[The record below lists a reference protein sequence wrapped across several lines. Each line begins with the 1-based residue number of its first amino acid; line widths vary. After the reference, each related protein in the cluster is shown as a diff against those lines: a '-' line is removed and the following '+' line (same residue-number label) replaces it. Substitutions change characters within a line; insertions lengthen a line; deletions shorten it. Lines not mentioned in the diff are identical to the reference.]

1 MRLFV
6 AIELPDAVKDHLSR
20 LCAGVRGAR
29 WVDSEQM
36 HLTLRF
42 IGDVDSGQAHDIAVE
57 LGQVRAE
64 RFALG
69 LSGLGDFS
77 SRGRAATLWV
87 GVRANAA
94 LETLQARIESAVRR
108 AGVAPESRNFHP
120 HVTLARFAR
129 DRSAKDFGGRPD
141 LGRYYL
147 EHEPFSLPPFP
158 VEEFALFSSVLGSEG
173 AHHTMEAAYPLTLAA
188 AV

>member
-6 AIELPDAVKDHLSR
+6 AIELPDAVKDRLSV
-20 LCAGVRGAR
+20 LCAGVRGAK

-42 IGDVDSGQAHDIAVE
+42 IGDVDGGQAQDIAVA
-57 LGQVRAE
+57 LAQVRAE

-94 LETLQARIESAVRR
+94 LDTLQARIESAVRR
-108 AGVAPESRNFHP
+108 AGVAPEPRTFHP

-129 DRSAKDFGGRPD
+129 DRSSGEPD

-158 VEEFALFSSVLGSEG
+158 VEEFALFSSVLGAPG

-188 AV
+188 TA